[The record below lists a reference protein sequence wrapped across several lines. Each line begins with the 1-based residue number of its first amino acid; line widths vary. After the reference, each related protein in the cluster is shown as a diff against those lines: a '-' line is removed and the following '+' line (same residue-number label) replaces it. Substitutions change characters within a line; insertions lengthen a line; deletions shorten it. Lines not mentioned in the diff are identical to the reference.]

1 MVACART
8 GMIAPGSQT
17 ALFILEKYVI
27 KRILALSAL
36 AVSAVTAAPASAQQ
50 TILNTSYDIARELF
64 TAINPKFQADWK
76 AKSGQDLNIEQS
88 FAGSSRQA
96 QAILQGL
103 KADVVTF
110 NQITDV
116 DTLAQRGLIKK
127 DWQKAFPNNSSP
139 YYSTIAFLV
148 RKGNPKQIKTWD
160 DLTRDDVKL
169 VFPNPKTSGNARYS
183 YLGAWLY
190 ANEKFGGDD
199 AKNRAFVGKLL
210 KNVESFPTGGRG
222 ATVAFAQ
229 NNQGDA
235 LLTFESE
242 VNNIAASDE
251 FKALG
256 LEVVVPPVSVLAE
269 FPVAVVDRVA
279 DEKGTRKVAEAY
291 LTYLYSPEIQKLLA
305 SFYYRVHDKAVV
317 QDTAKQFPAIKLINP
332 QDVLGSWDD
341 ISKAHFASGGVL
353 DQLLAQGR

>member
-1 MVACART
+1 M
-8 GMIAPGSQT
+8 
-17 ALFILEKYVI
+17 I
-27 KRILALSAL
+27 KRILAYSAL
-36 AVSAVTAAPASAQQ
+36 AVSSVVAGPALAQQ

-64 TAINPKFQADWK
+64 TDINPKFKADWK
-76 AKSGQDLNIEQS
+76 AQTGEDVTIEQS

-96 QAILQGL
+96 QSIIQGL

-116 DTLAQRGLIKK
+116 DAIAQRGLLNK
-127 DWQKAFPNNSSP
+127 DWQKQFANNSSP

-148 RKGNPKQIKTWD
+148 RKGNPKNIKTWD
-160 DLTRDDVKL
+160 DLIRDDVKL

-190 ANEKFGGDD
+190 ASEKFNGDET
-199 AKNRAFVGKLL
+199 KIKAFVGKLL

-242 VNNIAASDE
+242 VNNIAIGEE
-251 FKALG
+251 FKAQG
-256 LEVVVPPVSVLAE
+256 FEVVVPPVSVLAE
-269 FPVAVVDRVA
+269 FPVAVVDKVV
-279 DEKGTRKVAEAY
+279 DEKGTRKVAEGY
-291 LTYLYSPEIQKLLA
+291 LNYLYTPKTQELLA
-305 SFYYRVHDKAVV
+305 GYYYRVHDKDV
-317 QDTAKQFPAIKLINP
+317 AKKFADRLPAIRLINP
-332 QDVLGSWDD
+332 QTVLGSWED
-341 ISKAHFASGGVL
+341 IQKTHFTSGGVL
-353 DQLLAQGR
+353 DQVLAAGR